1 MSEKIVYI
9 ENPDIRGCYYL
20 KQLINEQTLMDI
32 NNLFKEGATNKEIN
46 EQKKMIN
53 SYVNKS
59 ISSNKV
65 CVNYVNGKNNNNLGR
80 LYACGGIQLINNVIR
95 GLLFK
100 HTTDIDAKN
109 CHPTILRWLCEK
121 YNIECSNLSHYIYNT
136 EDVFKSNGGK
146 EFVKSKIINLIN
158 NDYKKKKKEE
168 NEFIKNIDFEFRKIR
183 SQIVYKEKYAEIIKS
198 IDKTKE
204 NYEGSA
210 ISYILQFYE
219 NEILQ
224 EVIKC
229 LNKQSYNIE
238 VLMFDGLM
246 ISGNHYNNKAL
257 LTEIESHINSVFEN
271 LNMKFDY
278 KQHDNSMIIPDDF
291 EYTEFKI
298 VSTDREAGIFF
309 YQQLKDI
316 LKSYKGRL
324 FFKQDNIW
332 ICDEKKI
339 LNYLSLYI
347 LDGKCYKDGKDG
359 IVPFCQNL
367 KGANNI
373 LDIVV
378 KEVKVKND
386 DPELYDKFHTSTKN
400 LLCFNDGVLYF
411 KNKSFVK
418 WEDLEEEIYSTI
430 KINYQYENYFNNP
443 NRFFIDDVKEKIFTN
458 AYGNKTDEFLHFLSR
473 AITGNVND
481 KRWATYLGNRN
492 CGKSIEFN
500 LLKSALGDYVNSFE
514 LSNILC
520 KRETDSFETQEASR
534 KLYWLLD
541 LEFVRLAVS
550 QEVPEPEKKL
560 LLNSKSLKK
569 LTGGCDE
576 QTARRNF
583 DKQDTKFTLDTT
595 FYLKGNDDLQCSTAD
610 CNETRLQYHSVIKYL
625 SAEDIKKKQLN
636 GASELDLQKYRVGD
650 PYIEEKSK
658 SKEWTNALIYLL
670 LENYKD
676 YAVSININDDDDD
689 DENNDFFKDLDI
701 YYTITNDHNDIL
713 LCIDVQECMEKYG
726 KKKVKNE
733 LQSVNVFKVK
743 YKKGDFRD
751 KWVFT
756 GIKLKPKPPTHNEV
770 F

>member
-1 MSEKIVYI
+1 MNGKKIEYI

-20 KQLINEQTLMDI
+20 RQLINKQSLMDI
-32 NNLFKEGATNKEIN
+32 NNLFKEGATKKDIN
-46 EQKKMIN
+46 DQKKMIN

-59 ISSNKV
+59 ICSNKV

-95 GLLFK
+95 GFLFK

-121 YNIECSNLSHYIYNT
+121 YNIECPNLSHYIYNT

-158 NDYKKKKKEE
+158 NDYKKKKTEE
-168 NEFIKNIDFEFRKIR
+168 NEFIKNIDFELKKIR
-183 SQIVYKEKYAEIIKS
+183 SQIVYREKYAEIIKS
-198 IDKTKE
+198 IDKSKE

-229 LNKQSYNIE
+229 LKNKSYNIE

-257 LTEIESHINSVFEN
+257 LTEIESYINGVFEN

-309 YQQLKDI
+309 YQQLKNI
-316 LKSYKGRL
+316 LKSYNGRL

-347 LDGKCYKDGKDG
+347 LDGKCFKENKDG

-367 KGANNI
+367 KGSNNI

-386 DPELYDKFHTSTKN
+386 DPELYDKFHSSTKN
-400 LLCFNDGVLYF
+400 VLCFNDGVLYF

-418 WEDLEEEIYSTI
+418 WADIEDEIYSCV
-430 KINYQYENYFNNP
+430 KINRNFEHYFNNP
-443 NRFFIDDVKEKIFTN
+443 EYEVIEELKKKMFID
-458 AYGNKTDEFLHFLSR
+458 AYGDKTDEFFHFLSR
-473 AITGNVND
+473 SMSGNVQD
-481 KRWATYLGNRN
+481 KRYATYLGNRN
-492 CGKSIEFN
+492 CGKSAEYD
-500 LLKSALGDYVNSFE
+500 LLKNAFGDYVNTFE
-514 LSNILC
+514 ISNILYS
-520 KRETDSFETQEASR
+520 KNTDGFDNLDASK
-534 KLYWLLD
+534 KLYWLID
-541 LEFVRLAVS
+541 LEFTRMAIS
-550 QEVPEPEKKL
+550 QEVPESKRGLKV
-560 LLNSKSLKK
+560 NSKILKK
-569 LTGGCDE
+569 ISGGSD
-576 QTARRNF
+576 TIVARRNY
-583 DKQDTKFTLDTT
+583 DRQDTHFNIDTS
-595 FYLKGNDDLQCSTAD
+595 FYMKGNDPLNMDSID
-610 CNETRLQYHSVIKYL
+610 CNETRLEYHSVLKYA
-625 SAEDIKKKQLN
+625 SAVEIQNMIDNEVSKLEI
-636 GASELDLQKYRVGD
+636 QKYKIAD
-650 PYIEEKSK
+650 PMIKDKCKTEE
-658 SKEWTNALIYLL
+658 WGNALIFLVIQ
-670 LENYKD
+670 NYKD
-676 YAVSININDDDDD
+676 HAVPKRNNDDDDD
-689 DENNDFFKDLDI
+689 DETNHFFDDLLKMYI
-701 YYTITNDHNDIL
+701 ITDNHNDMIL
-713 LCIDVQECMEKYG
+713 CSTLEDDMDKYD
-726 KKKVKNE
+726 KKSVKNE
-733 LQSVNVFKVK
+733 LQNVNVFKVK
-743 YKKGDFRD
+743 CKKRGDYRD
-751 KWVFT
+751 KFVYT
-756 GIKLKPKPPTHNEV
+756 GIKINDIVDVEM
-770 F
+770 